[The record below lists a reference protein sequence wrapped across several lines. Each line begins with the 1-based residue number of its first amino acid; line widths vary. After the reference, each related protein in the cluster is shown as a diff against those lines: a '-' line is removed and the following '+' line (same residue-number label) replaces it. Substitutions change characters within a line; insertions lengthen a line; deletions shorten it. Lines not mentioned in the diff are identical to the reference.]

1 MINQIH
7 VGVRALDL
15 AKSTEFYKAI
25 GFELNT
31 NFSGP
36 EMSQFKITHEIQ
48 MSLFSQTSFMANVPV
63 NNLASDQFGLV
74 SCAITLESHQSVD
87 DLVELAVKAGGSAF
101 KMKNDNSFMY
111 MNGFADLDGNIWTVF
126 YMKM

>member
-1 MINQIH
+1 MVNQIH
-7 VGVRALDL
+7 VGMRALDL
-15 AKSTEFYKAI
+15 AKSTAFYKAI

-36 EMSQFKITHEIQ
+36 EMSQFKICNEIQ
-48 MSLFSQTSFMANVPV
+48 LSLFDQKSFMTTVPV
-63 NNLASDQFGLV
+63 NNVDPSQFGLV
-74 SCAITLESHQSVD
+74 SCALTLETHQDVE

-101 KMKNDNSFMY
+101 TMKQDNSFMY
-111 MNGFADLDGNIWTVF
+111 MNGFVDIDGSIWTVF